1 MLSGKSCILVGMQDT
16 DKPVRHVRLSAD
28 ERKRLSSLA
37 NWKPLGHSV
46 LQVGTADFLFSP
58 TLFGSLLR
66 TPIPK
71 AHPLVCHSEWPQ
83 SSNLLGSLPRR
94 EGTEVASMYES
105 VSSNHRILSSCRLMF
120 DCSYDKV
127 KIIYL
132 TY

>member
-1 MLSGKSCILVGMQDT
+1 MSDCLRTSENGCPHLQTGN
-16 DKPVRHVRLSAD
+16 L
-28 ERKRLSSLA
+28 
-37 NWKPLGHSV
+37 WGHSV

-120 DCSYDKV
+120 DRSYDKV
-127 KIIYL
+127 KKQIGMDKFKPQGVCVKIS
-132 TY
+132 TPMKG